1 MQRKPVIAG
10 NWKMHRTRK
19 ETEELAASL
28 RRELDGYEDVEMVV
42 CPPFTSLDAAAQTLK
57 GSSIRLGAQNV
68 HWDDEGAYTGEVST
82 KMLED
87 CGCEFVILGHSERRQ
102 LFKETDEQVNLKLRR
117 ALESSLIPILCV
129 GETLQ
134 ERARERVED
143 VVLGQ
148 LEQAV
153 DKLTAESLSR
163 IIVAYEPVWAI
174 GTGETATPETAEEVH
189 FMIRE
194 WLAEV
199 FSQELSE
206 RLRILYGGSVKPG
219 NISGLMAQPN
229 IDGALVGG
237 ASLDADS
244 FAGIVRF

>member
-1 MQRKPVIAG
+1 
-10 NWKMHRTRK
+10 MHRTRR

-28 RRELDGYEDVEMVV
+28 HRELDGYEDVEVVV
-42 CPPFTSLDAAAQTLK
+42 CPPFTSLDVAADALK

-82 KMLED
+82 RMLED

-102 LFKETDEQVNLKLRR
+102 NFKETDEQVNLKLRR
-117 ALESSLIPILCV
+117 ALKSSLIPILCV

-199 FSQELSE
+199 VSKELSE
-206 RLRILYGGSVKPG
+206 RLRILYGGSVKPD
-219 NISGLMAQPN
+219 NISSLMAQPN

>member
-1 MQRKPVIAG
+1 
-10 NWKMHRTRK
+10 MHRTRR

-28 RRELDGYEDVEMVV
+28 HRELDGYEDVEVVV
-42 CPPFTSLDAAAQTLK
+42 CPPFTSLDVAAEALK

-82 KMLED
+82 RMLED

-102 LFKETDEQVNLKLRR
+102 HFKETDEQVNLKLRR
-117 ALESSLIPILCV
+117 ALKSSLIPILCV

-206 RLRILYGGSVKPG
+206 RLRILYGGSVKPD

-244 FAGIVRF
+244 FVGIVRF

>member
-1 MQRKPVIAG
+1 
-10 NWKMHRTRK
+10 MHRTRR

-28 RRELDGYEDVEMVV
+28 HRELDGYEDVEVVV
-42 CPPFTSLDAAAQTLK
+42 CPPFTSLVVAAEALK

-82 KMLED
+82 RMLED

-102 LFKETDEQVNLKLRR
+102 HFKETDEQVNLKLRR
-117 ALESSLIPILCV
+117 ALKSSLIPILCV

-206 RLRILYGGSVKPG
+206 RLRILYGGSVKPD

>member
-19 ETEELAASL
+19 ESEELAASL
-28 RRELDGYEDVEMVV
+28 RRKLDGHREVEVVV
-42 CPPFTSLDAAAQTLK
+42 CPPYTALDVAAEALK

-68 HWDDEGAYTGEVST
+68 HWEDEGAYTGEISAW
-82 KMLED
+82 MLED

-102 LFKETDEQVNLKLRR
+102 HFRETDEQVNLKLRR

-129 GETLQ
+129 GETLE
-134 ERARERVED
+134 ERARQRVED

-199 FSQELSE
+199 FSQELSQ
-206 RLRILYGGSVKPG
+206 RLRILYGGSVKPD

-237 ASLDADS
+237 ASLDVDS